1 MSKKNKRIEEFRI
14 FHFKITQMI
23 LERVKVREDLWRRIC
38 VSKFGMIFSADLGDS
53 SNYSV
58 SKAENRSRERF
69 QVNNV

>member
-1 MSKKNKRIEEFRI
+1 L
-14 FHFKITQMI
+14 I

-58 SKAENRSRERF
+58 
-69 QVNNV
+69 